1 MHFVAEDYCLVEI
14 IDPKTLEVL
23 PFEDGV
29 EGEIVYTG
37 LEKECAPLVRWRDKD
52 IVQVFT
58 EPAKSGIPGFASL
71 LTPSRRMPAS
81 NLRSARQEQISETE
95 RYRSPASRGSTLF
108 VTIRSMSMP
117 LQSGSDPLDTRIRSV
132 RSSTRRRSTD
142 RSAVAH
148 RARIER

>member
-37 LEKECAPLVRWRDKD
+37 LEKECAPFVRWRNKD

-58 EPAKSGIPGFASL
+58 EPAKSGLPGFRVIINAI
-71 LTPSRRMPAS
+71 PPD
-81 NLRSARQEQISETE
+81 ARFESSFGET
-95 RYRSPASRGSTLF
+95 
-108 VTIRSMSMP
+108 
-117 LQSGSDPLDTRIRSV
+117 
-132 RSSTRRRSTD
+132 
-142 RSAVAH
+142 
-148 RARIER
+148 RADQH